1 MKQLP
6 LILAFILTLIT
17 ACNGQ
22 NDAKKLSKGIQ
33 NVRKENSPGS
43 VATSANG
50 YYMKCKI
57 DGKDWEATG
66 IMPPN
71 LAGRIMGENNGE
83 FISLPYYDKRNFLA
97 LKKRKFGDGHNN
109 VDMNLHDD
117 VLYWG
122 AKSGEMIIT
131 KADDKWAEGTF
142 SFIANNSKSAKTMA
156 ITNGVFRVS
165 LE

>member
-1 MKQLP
+1 
-6 LILAFILTLIT
+6 
-17 ACNGQ
+17 
-22 NDAKKLSKGIQ
+22 
-33 NVRKENSPGS
+33 
-43 VATSANG
+43 
-50 YYMKCKI
+50 MKCKI
-57 DGKDWEATG
+57 DGKDWEASC

-109 VDMNLHDD
+109 VDMSLHDD

-122 AKSGEMIIT
+122 AKSGEMEIT
-131 KADDKWAEGTF
+131 KVNDNWPEGTF
-142 SFIANNSKSAKTMA
+142 SFIAANSKSDKTMS
-156 ITNGVFRVS
+156 ITNGVFSVS